1 MRVEYFLQDM
11 IDLIDRIDRD
21 LTVSLH
27 NLDK

>member
-11 IDLIDRIDRD
+11 IEMVNDALRE
-21 LTVSLH
+21 VYVKSC

>member
-11 IDLIDRIDRD
+11 IEMVEMVDREV
-21 LTVSLH
+21 LVNSC